1 MRLTREKTAEN
12 RAKVI
17 DAALGLFQRRGFS
30 GVGVAELMGAAGLT
44 HGGFYNHFASKADL
58 ESEACALAFE
68 RALGAIGK
76 VAARPAGD
84 ERRAAM
90 RLYVERYLSARA
102 RDAAG
107 ARCPMVAFG
116 TDVSRESRE
125 VQARYAQGLRAYLD
139 LMATALEADLTAARA
154 TMAELVGA
162 LSLARS
168 VARDDRALSDNILD
182 SAKERILARLDH

>member
-1 MRLTREKTAEN
+1 MRLTRAKTAEN

-17 DAALGLFQRRGFS
+17 DAALGLFQRRGFA

-44 HGGFYNHFASKADL
+44 HGGFYNHFESKTAL
-58 ESEACALAFE
+58 EVEACSLAFE

-76 VAARPAGD
+76 VAAKPAG
-84 ERRAAM
+84 ETRRDAM

-102 RDAAG
+102 RDAGG
-107 ARCPMVAFG
+107 ASCPMVAFG

-125 VQARYAQGLRAYLD
+125 VQARYAEGLRAYLD
-139 LMATALEADLTAARA
+139 LMAEALESDAANAHA

-168 VARDDRALSDNILD
+168 VGRDDRALSDSILEA
-182 SAKERILARLDH
+182 AKHRILARIAD

>member
-44 HGGFYNHFASKADL
+44 HGGFYNHFESKTAL
-58 ESEACALAFE
+58 EVEACSLAFQRALA
-68 RALGAIGK
+68 AIGK
-76 VAARPAGD
+76 VAAKPAGA

-90 RLYVERYLSARA
+90 RLYVERYLSQRA
-102 RDAAG
+102 RDAGG

-125 VQARYAQGLRAYLD
+125 VQARYAEGLRGYID
-139 LMATALEADLTAARA
+139 MMAQALESDRSAAHA
-154 TMAELVGA
+154 TIAEMVGA

-168 VARDDRALSDNILD
+168 VAREDRALSDGVLEA
-182 SAKERILARLDH
+182 AKARVLARL

>member
-1 MRLTREKTAEN
+1 MRLTREKAAEN

-17 DAALGLFQRRGFS
+17 DAALGLFQKRGFS

-44 HGGFYNHFASKADL
+44 HGGFYNHFASKSDL

-76 VAARPAGD
+76 VAAKPAGA

-102 RDAAG
+102 RDAGG
-107 ARCPMVAFG
+107 ASCPMVAFG

-125 VQARYAQGLRAYLD
+125 VQAKYAQGLRAYLD
-139 LMATALEADLTAARA
+139 LLATALEADDATARA

-168 VARDDRALSDNILD
+168 VTRKDRALSDAILE
-182 SAKERILARLDH
+182 SAKERLLARMAA

>member
-1 MRLTREKTAEN
+1 MRLTREKAAEN

-44 HGGFYNHFASKADL
+44 HGGFYNHFESKTAL
-58 ESEACALAFE
+58 EAEACSLAFE
-68 RALGAIGK
+68 RALGALGK
-76 VAARPAGD
+76 VAAKPAGAG
-84 ERRAAM
+84 RRAAM
-90 RLYVERYLSARA
+90 RLYVERYLSVRA
-102 RDAAG
+102 RDAGG
-107 ARCPMVAFG
+107 ASCPMVAFG

-125 VQARYAQGLRAYLD
+125 VQAKYAQGLRAYLD
-139 LMATALEADLTAARA
+139 LLAMALEADDATARA

-168 VARDDRALSDNILD
+168 VTREDRALSDSILE
-182 SAKERILARLDH
+182 SAKERLLARMAA

>member
-1 MRLTREKTAEN
+1 MRLTKEKAAEN

-30 GVGVAELMGAAGLT
+30 NVGVAELMGAAGLT
-44 HGGFYNHFASKADL
+44 HGGFYNHFESKTAL
-58 ESEACALAFE
+58 EVEACSLAFE
-68 RALGAIGK
+68 RALVPIGK
-76 VAARPAGD
+76 VAAKPAGA

-102 RDAAG
+102 RDAGG
-107 ARCPMVAFG
+107 ANCPMVAFG

-125 VQARYAQGLRAYLD
+125 VQARYAEGLRAYLG
-139 LMATALEADLTAARA
+139 LMAQGLESDAAAARA
-154 TMAELVGA
+154 LMSELVGA

-168 VARDDRALSDNILD
+168 VAREDRALSDGLLD
-182 SAKERILARLDH
+182 AAKARILERL

>member
-17 DAALGLFQRRGFS
+17 DAALGLFQKRGFS

-44 HGGFYNHFASKADL
+44 HGGFYNHFESKADL
-58 ESEACALAFE
+58 EAQACGLAFE

-76 VAARPAGD
+76 VAAKAAGA

-107 ARCPMVAFG
+107 ASCPMVAFG

-125 VQARYAQGLRAYLD
+125 VQAKYAQGLRAYLD
-139 LMATALEADLTAARA
+139 LLATALEADDATARA

-168 VARDDRALSDNILD
+168 VTREDRALSDGILE
-182 SAKERILARLDH
+182 SAKERLLARMAA

>member
-68 RALGAIGK
+68 RALDAIGK

-116 TDVSRESRE
+116 TDVPRESRE

>member
-139 LMATALEADLTAARA
+139 LMATALEADLTTARA

>member
-1 MRLTREKTAEN
+1 MRLTRAKAAEN

-17 DAALGLFQRRGFS
+17 DAALGLFQRRGFA

-44 HGGFYNHFASKADL
+44 HGGFYNHFESKTAL
-58 ESEACALAFE
+58 EVEACSLAFE

-76 VAARPAGD
+76 VSAKASGA

-102 RDAAG
+102 RDAGG
-107 ARCPMVAFG
+107 ASCPMVAFG
-116 TDVSRESRE
+116 SDVSRESRD
-125 VQARYAQGLRAYLD
+125 VQARYAEGLRAYLD
-139 LMATALEADLTAARA
+139 LMAKGLESDLPAAHAL
-154 TMAELVGA
+154 MSELVGA

-168 VARDDRALSDNILD
+168 VAREDRALSDGILEA
-182 SAKERILARLDH
+182 AKARVLARL

>member
-1 MRLTREKTAEN
+1 MRLSKEKAAEN

-44 HGGFYNHFASKADL
+44 HGGFYNHFESKADL
-58 ESEACALAFE
+58 ETQACGLAFE

-76 VAARPAGD
+76 VAGKPAGA

-102 RDAAG
+102 RDAPG
-107 ARCPMVAFG
+107 ASCPMVSFG
-116 TDVSRESRE
+116 TDVSRESRA
-125 VQARYAQGLRAYLD
+125 VQAKYAEGLRGYLG
-139 LMATALEADLTAARA
+139 LMAQALEADDAAARA
-154 TMAELVGA
+154 LMAELVGA

-168 VARDDRALSDNILD
+168 VSREDRALSDGILET
-182 SAKERILARLDH
+182 AKARILARL